1 MLNSFLRRAL
11 PLAILFG
18 ASAAVHA
25 DDVPAQ
31 CLYVKV
37 ATLPLRY
44 LGAAFHPAV
53 DGAINGSPAP
63 MLIDT
68 GAQTTLL
75 TQRVAKRLDLSL
87 GMTGQYMTGIG
98 GASRVYRTR
107 VNEFA
112 VGPIHGGRRTMH
124 VIGETGMQPDFEA
137 IVGADFL
144 FQADFELS
152 LAEKELRFFRPSNCG
167 DSHLGYWSENAYAVP
182 MTGHFGESRNQT
194 FEVEL
199 NGVKLDAIIDSGATN
214 SFVFDSAARK
224 AGVRTD
230 APGTIRTGDSVGV
243 GSERLASWRAVF
255 ATLKI
260 GEETIRDAELGISAR
275 PEEGRISADILLGA
289 DFLRTHR
296 VLFANS
302 QKKLYISY
310 LGGDVFFRGAK
321 GIPPWLQQEAD
332 GGNAEAQFAVANRY
346 ANGAG
351 VPVDRALAGQWL
363 DKAAKQGHP
372 AANMEVGLRLLRNR
386 RFGEAANLLGTVAAQ
401 RPDDARTP
409 LFLYLARLQ
418 AGDAALA
425 ARELELRF
433 AGDRERRWPVPIAD
447 FYLGRIDAERLLA
460 QAGKEPAMAFAY
472 GCEAKLFVA
481 ELTGARGDQD
491 KSKALLAARRS
502 ECAKPPA
509 KQN

>member
-11 PLAILFG
+11 PLAFLFG
-18 ASAAVHA
+18 ASAALA
-25 DDVPAQ
+25 DDAPSK
-31 CLYVKV
+31 CLYVNV

-53 DGAINGSPAP
+53 DGAINGSTAP

-68 GAQTTLL
+68 GAQATFL
-75 TQRVAKRLDLSL
+75 TQRASKRLGLSL
-87 GMTGQYMTGIG
+87 GMTGQYVSGIG
-98 GASRVYRTR
+98 GASRVYRAR
-107 VNEFA
+107 VDEFV
-112 VGPIHGGRRTMH
+112 VGPTRGGRRYMQ
-124 VIGETGMQPDFEA
+124 VIGETGMQPDFDA

-152 LAEKELRFFRPSNCG
+152 LAEKELRFFRPSNC
-167 DSHLGYWSENAYAVP
+167 DDNSHLGYWSENAYAVP

-199 NGVKLDAIIDSGATN
+199 NGVKLDAIIDSGAAS

-230 APGTIRTGDSVGV
+230 APGTIKTADSVGV

-260 GEETIRDAELGISAR
+260 GDETIRDAELGISAR
-275 PEEGRISADILLGA
+275 PDEGRMHADILLGA

-321 GIPPWLQQEAD
+321 GIPPWLQQEAEA
-332 GGNAEAQFAVANRY
+332 GNAEAQFAVATRH
-346 ANGAG
+346 ARGIS
-351 VPVDRALAGQWL
+351 VPVDGALAGRWL
-363 DKAAKQGHP
+363 DKAAEQGHP

-386 RFGEAANLLGTVAAQ
+386 RFGEAANLLGTAAAQ
-401 RPDDARTP
+401 RPDDTRTP

-433 AGDRERRWPVPIAD
+433 AADRERRWPVPIAD

-460 QAGKEPAMAFAY
+460 QAGKEPALAFAH

-481 ELTGARGDQD
+481 ELTGARGDQAT
-491 KSKALLAARRS
+491 SKALLEARRR
-502 ECAKPPA
+502 ECARPPA
-509 KQN
+509 T